1 MTFKIDIAMNR
12 KPRDALSMSARKND
26 RIKVARKNDRIKVL
40 GFGASRELVEQIEQE
55 RERLSETVPGV
66 STSDTLRAIVKRG
79 LLQRFTTVS

>member
-1 MTFKIDIAMNR
+1 MNR

-26 RIKVARKNDRIKVL
+26 RFKVL